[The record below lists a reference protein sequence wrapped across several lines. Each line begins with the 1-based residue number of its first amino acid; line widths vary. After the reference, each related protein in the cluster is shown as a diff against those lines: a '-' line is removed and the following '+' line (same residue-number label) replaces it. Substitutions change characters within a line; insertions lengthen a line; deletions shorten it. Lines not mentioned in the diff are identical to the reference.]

1 MIDMLRSKHLI
12 GLLCRVAHVFPSG
25 YYAWRK
31 NAPKRKKKDEEDHI
45 LADTIQTSCGKK
57 LGKEGYR
64 QVSMRF
70 KGTHNHKKIARV
82 MKQHGLQAKI
92 RRADPYKKIP
102 RDGGEHS
109 IAPNILK
116 RAFDHT
122 ILWPHRVFGT
132 DITYLRVAD
141 GRGWAYLSA
150 VKDLCSGEIVAH
162 ALSMH
167 PDTDLVLAT
176 LDRFACAISLE
187 DRLGGIMHSDQGC
200 TYTAQRYQERVRQ
213 CGLQVSM
220 SRRGNCIDNASME
233 SFFGHFKDDLPQTRQ
248 MHFQE
253 LQECVDSH
261 IMQYNMERKQWDRKK
276 MTPVEYRD
284 HLLSS

>member
-1 MIDMLRSKHLI
+1 MIDVLRLKHLI
-12 GLLCRVAHVFPSG
+12 GLLFRVAKVSPSG

-31 NAPKRKKKDEEDHI
+31 NASKREKKYEQDCI
-45 LADTIQTSCGKK
+45 LADAIRESCGKK
-57 LGKEGYR
+57 LHKEGYR

-82 MKQHGLQAKI
+82 MKGHGLQAKI

-102 RDGGEHS
+102 KDSGEHAT
-109 IAPNILK
+109 APNILK

-132 DITYLRVAD
+132 DITYIRVAD
-141 GRGWAYLSA
+141 GRGWAYLSTI
-150 VKDLCSGEIVAH
+150 KDLCSGEIVAH

-176 LDRFACAISLE
+176 LERFTLSVSLE
-187 DRLGGIMHSDQGC
+187 ARIGGIMHSDQGC

-213 CGLQVSM
+213 LGLQVSM

-233 SFFGHFKDDLPQTRQ
+233 SFFGHFKDDLPQTRH

-253 LQECVDSH
+253 LQKCVDSH
-261 IMQYNMERKQWDRKK
+261 IMQYNTERKQWGRKK

-284 HLLSS
+284 HLLHS

>member
-1 MIDMLRSKHLI
+1 VIDMLRSKHPI

-92 RRADPYKKIP
+92 RRADPYKKIH

-132 DITYLRVAD
+132 DITYIRVAD
-141 GRGWAYLSA
+141 GRGWAYLST

-176 LDRFACAISLE
+176 LDPLAALAFADKVKLGELLADVSTTEVALQQMLAEFAEKNGLDWGAAKPDAPEPEI
-187 DRLGGIMHSDQGC
+187 DRAAENRRKRLKGG
-200 TYTAQRYQERVRQ
+200 
-213 CGLQVSM
+213 L
-220 SRRGNCIDNASME
+220 
-233 SFFGHFKDDLPQTRQ
+233 
-248 MHFQE
+248 
-253 LQECVDSH
+253 
-261 IMQYNMERKQWDRKK
+261 
-276 MTPVEYRD
+276 
-284 HLLSS
+284 

>member
-1 MIDMLRSKHLI
+1 MIDVLQMKHPI
-12 GLLCRVAHVFPSG
+12 GLLCRIAKVLPSG
-25 YYAWRK
+25 YYTWHR
-31 NAPKRKKKDEEDHI
+31 NTSNREKKSEADRI
-45 LADTIQTSCGKK
+45 LADAIRISCGKK

-82 MKQHGLQAKI
+82 MKQYGLQARI
-92 RRADPYKKIP
+92 RRADPYKHIP
-102 RDGGEHS
+102 KDGGEHAT
-109 IAPNILK
+109 APNILK

-132 DITYLRVAD
+132 DITYIRVAD
-141 GRGWAYLSA
+141 GKGWAYLSTI
-150 VKDLCSGEIVAH
+150 KDLCSGEIVAH

-167 PDTDLVLAT
+167 PDTDLVLTT
-176 LDRFACAISLE
+176 LDRFACVVSLE

-213 CGLQVSM
+213 FGLRVSM

-233 SFFGHFKDDLPQTRQ
+233 SFFGHLKDDLPETRQ

-253 LQECVDSH
+253 LRECVDSH
-261 IMQYNMERKQWDRKK
+261 IIQYNTERKQWSRNK

-284 HLLSS
+284 HLLCS